1 MSRASPIQAS
11 LNGGELSPRLHGRV
25 DQRIYGNG
33 VEEMIGY
40 LPVLQG
46 PAIAAPG
53 TRFVELAK
61 GASRLIPFE
70 YNITQSYVIEA
81 SDLTFRFFTNDAR
94 IETAP
99 DVAYE
104 IATPWPYADLSELA
118 YEQSADILYLCHAAH
133 PPQKLSRTGASTF
146 ALAALDLTYGP
157 FEDQNIVETATMTA
171 DGITGS
177 VTITASSAQFEAG
190 DVDGLIRIE
199 TEDLNG
205 IAAWEPG
212 LEVSTGEYR
221 TWNGRVF
228 QCIDTAGTGR
238 TGTVAPVHP
247 SGTEWDGSGAGKD
260 INDKGPY
267 GVQWTYIHDRYG
279 IVKITG
285 FTNATTVTATVVR
298 RLPWLTGGTS
308 TWRWSFGAFSSRRG
322 WPHYV
327 TIWNERLT
335 FAKNAT
341 VYASVVGDYE
351 NFAEIN
357 STGEQTA
364 DQAIRVSVP
373 NPNIIRWLAADRELL
388 IGTARAEHVLK
399 AQSTA
404 AALGPKNVRIDTQ
417 STYGSAIVRP
427 ILTDGRLLFVQK
439 ARRKIEQIDFAVER
453 DRNEATDLTRFA
465 EHIGKDR
472 IVELA
477 FAQEPDRHLWAV
489 DGAGSL
495 LACLYEPSDQALG
508 WARRPLGSGLIA
520 NSICRCTDPQGEL
533 DQIWI
538 SASYGDHHF
547 ILRMDPIWQSG
558 NDQAD
563 AFFVDAGLSYAGAPV
578 SVVGGLSHL
587 VGAEVDILVDG
598 ASHPRRIVSEAGT
611 VTLDAPASKVHVGLP
626 YIGRIKTLRFEA
638 GGDDGTSQGKIKR
651 INRVTLR
658 VSETLGIKIQV
669 QGGEDVVLENRL
681 DLVPMDQGPPLFSGD
696 FIFEAI
702 GDYDRDAQ
710 IVIDRVAPLPSTILS
725 IMPTITVGER

>member
-1 MSRASPIQAS
+1 MTRASPIQAS

-25 DQRIYGNG
+25 DQRIYATG
-33 VEEMIGY
+33 VEELIGY

-53 TRFVELAK
+53 TRFVDLAK
-61 GASRLIPFE
+61 GPCRLIPFE
-70 YNITQSYVIEA
+70 YNVTQSYVIEA
-81 SDLTFRFFTNDAR
+81 SALTFRFYTNDVR

-104 IATPWPYADLSELA
+104 VATPWSEAELAELA
-118 YEQSADILYLCHAAH
+118 YEQSADVLYLCHADH

-146 ALAALDLTYGP
+146 ALAALDLDEGP
-157 FEDQNIVETATMTA
+157 FEDQNVDETVTMTPSGVSGA
-171 DGITGS
+171 I
-177 VTITASSAQFEAG
+177 TITASSALFEAG
-190 DVDGLIRIE
+190 DVGGLIRIE
-199 TEDLNG
+199 TQDLNV
-205 IAAWEPG
+205 AAWEPG
-212 LEVSTGEYR
+212 LEVTVGEYR
-221 TWNGRVF
+221 TWNGRVY
-228 QCIDTAGTGR
+228 QMSGGTDR
-238 TGTVAPVHP
+238 TGTVAPTHA
-247 SGTEWDGSGAGKD
+247 SGTEWDGSGSGTD

-267 GVQWTYIHDRYG
+267 GVQWTYVHDRWG
-279 IVKITG
+279 IVRITA
-285 FTNATTVTATVVR
+285 FTDSTHVTATVLR
-298 RLPWLTGGTS
+298 RLPWLTGGTA
-308 TWRWSFGAFSSRRG
+308 TWRWSFGAFSPRRG

-351 NFAEIN
+351 NFAETN
-357 STGEQTA
+357 SIGEQTA

-404 AALGPKNVRIDTQ
+404 QALGPKNVRIDTQ
-417 STYGSAIVRP
+417 STYGSAIARP

-439 ARRKIEQIDFAVER
+439 ARRKIEQIDYSVER

-465 EHIGKDR
+465 EHIGKNR
-472 IVELA
+472 IMEMA

-489 DGAGSL
+489 DAAGSL
-495 LACLYEPSDQALG
+495 LACIYEPADQALG
-508 WARRPLGSGLIA
+508 WARRPLGDGLLA
-520 NSICRCTDPQGEL
+520 KSICRCTDPAGEL

-538 SASYGDHHF
+538 YATYGTAHF

-563 AFFVDAGLSYAGAPV
+563 AFFVDAGLSYSGSPIAT
-578 SVVGGLSHL
+578 VGNLDHL
-587 VGAEVDILVDG
+587 VGAEVDVLVDG
-598 ASHPRRIVSEAGT
+598 ASHPRRVVSAEGT
-611 VTLDAPASKVHVGLP
+611 VTLDAPARKVHVGLP
-626 YIGRIKTLRFEA
+626 YAGRIKTLRYEA
-638 GGDDGTSQGKIKR
+638 GGEDGTSQGKIKR

-658 VSETLGIKIQV
+658 VAETLGIKIQV
-669 QGGEDVVLENRL
+669 QGGDDVILENRL
-681 DLVPMDQGPPLFSGD
+681 DLVPMDQAPPLFSGD
-696 FIFEAI
+696 FVFEAI

-710 IVIDRVAPLPSTILS
+710 VVIERVAPLPSTILS